1 MEIANI
7 LIAALIIVAYLVLTA
22 FYIIQQHRIEE
33 IKDNYEKLRI
43 DTRQQFDYKEKDI
56 RTAKEFIFDLNRR
69 MEVRGDILDSMR
81 DDIDTLKKK
90 MNKMIPDDPKKRTRE
105 EIERIKTI
113 AKVVSQTKLPCD
125 EWKNASLRE
134 DEAELI
140 AEKIY
145 DTLAPSV
152 LEKPKK

>member
-7 LIAALIIVAYLVLTA
+7 LIAALIIVAYVVLTA
-22 FYIIQQHRIEE
+22 FYIIQSKRIEE
-33 IKDNYEKLRI
+33 IKDNYENLRK

-56 RTAKEFIFDLNRR
+56 KFAKEAIFDLNRR
-69 MEVRGDILDSMR
+69 MEARGDILDSMR
-81 DDIDTLKKK
+81 DDIYTLKEK
-90 MNKMIPDDPKKRTRE
+90 MNKIIPDDPKKRTRE
-105 EIERIKTI
+105 EIRKIKTI
-113 AKVVSQTKLPCD
+113 AKVVSQTNLPCD

-152 LEKPKK
+152 LEKPKR

>member
-1 MEIANI
+1 MKVAII

-22 FYIIQQHRIEE
+22 FYIIQKHRIEE
-33 IKDNYEKLRI
+33 IKDNYEELRI
-43 DTRQQFDYKEKDI
+43 NTRQQFDYKEKAI
-56 RTAKEFIFDLNRR
+56 KFAKEAIFDLNRR
-69 MEVRGDILDSMR
+69 MEARGDILDSMR
-81 DDIDTLKKK
+81 DDIYTLKEK
-90 MNKMIPDDPKKRTRE
+90 MNKIIPDDPKKRTRE
-105 EIERIKTI
+105 EIEQIKTI

-152 LEKPKK
+152 LEKPKR

>member
-1 MEIANI
+1 MKIANI
-7 LIAALIIVAYLVLTA
+7 LIAALMIVAYLVLTA
-22 FYIIQQHRIEE
+22 FYIIQKHRIEE
-33 IKDNYEKLRI
+33 IKDNYENLRI
-43 DTRQQFDYKEKDI
+43 NTRQQFDYKEKDI
-56 RTAKEFIFDLNRR
+56 KFAKEAIFDLNRR
-69 MEVRGDILDSMR
+69 MEARGDILDSMR
-81 DDIDTLKKK
+81 DDIYTLKEK
-90 MNKMIPDDPKKRTRE
+90 MNKIIPDDPKKRTRE

-152 LEKPKK
+152 LEKPKR

>member
-7 LIAALIIVAYLVLTA
+7 LMAALIIVAYLVLTA
-22 FYIIQQHRIEE
+22 FYIIQKHRIEE
-33 IKDNYEKLRI
+33 IKDNYENLRI
-43 DTRQQFDYKEKDI
+43 NTRQQFDYKEKDI
-56 RTAKEFIFDLNRR
+56 KFAKEAIFDLNRR
-69 MEVRGDILDSMR
+69 MEARGDILDSMR
-81 DDIDTLKKK
+81 DDIYTLKEK
-90 MNKMIPDDPKKRTRE
+90 MNKIIPDDPKKRTRE

-152 LEKPKK
+152 LEKPKR

>member
-1 MEIANI
+1 M
-7 LIAALIIVAYLVLTA
+7 VLTA
-22 FYIIQQHRIEE
+22 FYIIQSQRIEE
-33 IKDNYEKLRI
+33 IKDNYEKLRK

-56 RTAKEFIFDLNRR
+56 RVAKEFIYDLNRR
-69 MEVRGDILDSMR
+69 MESHGYNLDSMR

-90 MNKMIPDDPKKRTRE
+90 MNKIIPDDPKKRTRE
-105 EIERIKTI
+105 EIKRIKAI
-113 AKVVSQTKLPCD
+113 AKVISQTKLPSD
-125 EWKNASLRE
+125 EWKNASPRE

-152 LEKPKK
+152 LEKPKGEKNGYSEDSKRM